1 MAYKMLFLIFKKEE
15 LQWSF
20 QYFGVFLW
28 GIFVKELGEYLKE
41 VRENNGVSIEEASD
55 DLEIDSFLLENLEEG
70 NIRAFRDVLGMKD
83 KIKAYAKYLGL
94 DPEEIADEFND
105 FLFEHTSKISLSDI
119 LAVEKEK
126 NKVKEETV
134 KKMSSPYTIVK
145 QKKLNVKPMLYVVL
159 GIFLFIM
166 FILLVFN
173 IMRPKDEKRTN
184 ELLGLGKEG
193 ELCELTY

>member
-1 MAYKMLFLIFKKEE
+1 M
-15 LQWSF
+15 
-20 QYFGVFLW
+20 
-28 GIFVKELGEYLKE
+28 KELGEYLKE
-41 VRENNGVSIEEASD
+41 VRESNGVSIEEASD

-70 NIRAFRDVLGMKD
+70 NVRAFRDVLGMKD

-126 NKVKEETV
+126 NKGKEETV

-145 QKKLNVKPMLYVVL
+145 QKN
-159 GIFLFIM
+159 
-166 FILLVFN
+166 
-173 IMRPKDEKRTN
+173 
-184 ELLGLGKEG
+184 
-193 ELCELTY
+193 